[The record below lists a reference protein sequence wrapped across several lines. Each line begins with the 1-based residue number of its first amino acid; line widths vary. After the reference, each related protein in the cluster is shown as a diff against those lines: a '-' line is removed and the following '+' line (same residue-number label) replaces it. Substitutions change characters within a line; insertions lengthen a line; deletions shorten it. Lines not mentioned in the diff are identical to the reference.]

1 MASPAEPG
9 QAPAALGLF
18 RHAPSDADLAS
29 ELDRLGNAELLRLE
43 LANWLLGA
51 AAMQVLMAET
61 TAAGAG
67 VDPARITRAAW
78 RLLSGASCD
87 HDDHTKVVFAQLL
100 ARQLEHLLMVL
111 TAESVKGRVV
121 LPLLIQPSMLIASHL
136 AALLQAGSGSLSGT
150 VTGYPGQVRQAAD
163 GLKGAAEVLEEMAAR
178 ASQAREFTL
187 TASSREREPES
198 PAPALLRSGPV
209 GKQRAPGRQ
218 IVDLE
223 CL

>member
-1 MASPAEPG
+1 
-9 QAPAALGLF
+9 
-18 RHAPSDADLAS
+18 
-29 ELDRLGNAELLRLE
+29 
-43 LANWLLGA
+43 
-51 AAMQVLMAET
+51 
-61 TAAGAG
+61 
-67 VDPARITRAAW
+67 
-78 RLLSGASCD
+78 
-87 HDDHTKVVFAQLL
+87 
-100 ARQLEHLLMVL
+100 MVL

-163 GLKGAAEVLEEMAAR
+163 GLKGGR
-178 ASQAREFTL
+178 RGPRGDGRPGQPGPRSHL
-187 TASSREREPES
+187 TASRREREPES

-209 GKQRAPGRQ
+209 GKKRAPGRQ